1 MTQYRD
7 LVQKRKVMI
16 EAEQWGESISC
27 HEYQKDVGYYITY
40 NSGKVIKVE
49 GKKKTIIKMPDS
61 VEELI
66 DNYLRSK
73 A

>member
-1 MTQYRD
+1 
-7 LVQKRKVMI
+7 MI
-16 EAEQWGESISC
+16 EAEEWGESINC
-27 HEYQKDVGYYITY
+27 HEYQKNVGYYITY

-61 VEELI
+61 MEELI
-66 DNYLRSK
+66 YNYERSK